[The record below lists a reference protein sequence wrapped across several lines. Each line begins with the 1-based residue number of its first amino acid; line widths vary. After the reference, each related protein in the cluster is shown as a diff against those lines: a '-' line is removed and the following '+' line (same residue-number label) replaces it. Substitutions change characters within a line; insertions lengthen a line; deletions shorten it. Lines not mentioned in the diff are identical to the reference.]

1 MKRWDILNSL
11 IDKFSYSSYLEVGT
25 QNPHSNFNKINC
37 KNKISV
43 EPFPKFDGID
53 FVGTSDE
60 YFNQLD
66 ENEKFDLIFIDGLH
80 HYEQVLKDIDN
91 SLVHLNENG
100 SILCHD
106 CLPHTER
113 MQLREDLG
121 GEWTGDVWKAMFILM
136 KTRNDIKLRV
146 IDTDY
151 GCGLI
156 RKETQDIKN
165 FDDELTYEFY
175 QKNKNKILD
184 IITPKDFELWISGQ

>member
-25 QNPHSNFNKINC
+25 QNPHSNFNKIKC

-53 FVGTSDE
+53 FIGTSDE

-66 ENEKFDLIFIDGLH
+66 KNEKFDLIFIDGLH

-91 SLVHLNENG
+91 SLNHLNENG

-113 MQLREDLG
+113 MQLREDHG
-121 GEWTGDVWKAMFILM
+121 GEWTGDVWQAMFTLM

-165 FDDELTYEFY
+165 FSDELTYEFY
-175 QKNKNKILD
+175 QNNKNKILD